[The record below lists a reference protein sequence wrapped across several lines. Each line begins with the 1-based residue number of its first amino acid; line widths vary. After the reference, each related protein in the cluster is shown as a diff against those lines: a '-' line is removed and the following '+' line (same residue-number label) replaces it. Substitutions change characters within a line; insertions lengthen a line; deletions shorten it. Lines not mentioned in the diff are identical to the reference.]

1 MEYNIINQY
10 VNFIKREYNSFFHIM
25 LGNKFQKNYCEDF
38 IARYIDVRY
47 FNETNY
53 PKEKDIINRLN
64 KELLDVFSKLV
75 NDDNEDILKNIV
87 ALFGYIVYFDD
98 IGAVNDI
105 SKLIDTLIEDEDIKL
120 EYSDSV
126 KGDLR
131 RWYIALKKGKEK
143 FNDTIT
149 SNYFEITE
157 KRLYR
162 KLFQLILQH
171 NVKISN
177 LYSEFAIS
185 KAYNSG
191 VISEDKLFIT
201 YILGSLLVLNSAII
215 LDFSRHYIV
224 DMESSLFGKERKLA
238 RLFCVIDNP
247 LAKKMIHIR
256 ITYMD
261 YMNNKEKVNKYIN
274 DGYSFAVIIDDSFD
288 GNTNELILFPYIFI
302 KEDSEYYDVIMRKK
316 DYIKSKVI
324 KL

>member
-10 VNFIKREYNSFFHIM
+10 VNFIKREYNNFFHIM
-25 LGNKFQKNYCEDF
+25 LGNKFQRKYCEEF
-38 IARYIDVRY
+38 IDKYIDVRY
-47 FNETNY
+47 YNETNY
-53 PKEKDIINRLN
+53 SKEKDIINRLN

-75 NDDNEDILKNIV
+75 NDENEDTLKNIV

-105 SKLIDTLIEDEDIKL
+105 SQLIDALIDDDDIKI
-120 EYSDSV
+120 EHNDSI
-126 KGDLR
+126 KGELR
-131 RWYIALKKGKEK
+131 RWYIGLKKGKEK
-143 FNDTIT
+143 FNDTII

-162 KLFQLILQH
+162 KIFQLVLQH

-177 LYSEFAIS
+177 LYSEFAIN

-201 YILGSLLVLNSAII
+201 YILGSLLILNSAII
-215 LDFSRHYIV
+215 LDFSRRYVI
-224 DMESSLFGKERKLA
+224 DMESSLFGKERKMA
-238 RLFCVIDNP
+238 RLLSVIDNP
-247 LAKKMIHIR
+247 LAKKMINIR

-261 YMNNKEKVNKYIN
+261 YINNKEKVNKYIN
-274 DGYSFAVIIDDSFD
+274 DGYSFGIIIDDSFD
-288 GNTNELILFPYIFI
+288 ENINELILFPYVFI
-302 KEDSEYYDVIMRKK
+302 REDSEFYDLILRKK
-316 DYIKSKVI
+316 DYIKSKII